1 MPKLTKTHWSYCS
14 PTVTYVTYL
23 KWKSCI
29 FKPIKWKLMPNFLPC
44 ATFPWSL
51 FCDCN
56 KSNASTE
63 THRSFGKRRAPPVS
77 SQKPFNVVKNW
88 DKTRWYHKKPNGQI
102 RFLLALFKLTS
113 SGGAWS
119 LNDLH
124 AGGGGAVRPKGLP
137 FADFRYQWKG
147 RDLLVKVMKG
157 WGNLSFLSVKGLKRE
172 DKGRAQNN
180 GQST

>member
-29 FKPIKWKLMPNFLPC
+29 FKPIKWKLMPKLLPC

-88 DKTRWYHKKPNGQI
+88 DKMRWYHKKPNEQV

-119 LNDLH
+119 LNGLH
-124 AGGGGAVRPKGLP
+124 VGGGGEGCSARKG
-137 FADFRYQWKG
+137 Y
-147 RDLLVKVMKG
+147 LLQTSGISERVG
-157 WGNLSFLSVKGLKRE
+157 IY
-172 DKGRAQNN
+172 
-180 GQST
+180 

>member
-29 FKPIKWKLMPNFLPC
+29 FKPIKWKLMPKLLPCAC

-113 SGGAWS
+113 SGGGVVSKWPTR
-119 LNDLH
+119 
-124 AGGGGAVRPKGLP
+124 GGGGAPPERVTFCRL
-137 FADFRYQWKG
+137 Q
-147 RDLLVKVMKG
+147 V
-157 WGNLSFLSVKGLKRE
+157 SVKG
-172 DKGRAQNN
+172 
-180 GQST
+180 

>member
-29 FKPIKWKLMPNFLPC
+29 FKPIKWKLMPELLPC

-56 KSNASTE
+56 KSNASRE

-88 DKTRWYHKKPNGQI
+88 DKTRWYHKKPNEQV

-113 SGGAWS
+113 SGGPWS
-119 LNDLH
+119 LNGLH
-124 AGGGGAVRPKGLP
+124 VGGGEGCSARKG
-137 FADFRYQWKG
+137 Y
-147 RDLLVKVMKG
+147 LLQTSGISERVG
-157 WGNLSFLSVKGLKRE
+157 IY
-172 DKGRAQNN
+172 
-180 GQST
+180 

>member
-1 MPKLTKTHWSYCS
+1 MPKL
-14 PTVTYVTYL
+14 
-23 KWKSCI
+23 
-29 FKPIKWKLMPNFLPC
+29 LPC

-88 DKTRWYHKKPNGQI
+88 DKTRWYHRKPNGQV

-119 LNDLH
+119 LNGLH
-124 AGGGGAVRPKGLP
+124 VGGGALRPKGLP

-157 WGNLSFLSVKGLKRE
+157 LGNLSFLSVKGLKRE